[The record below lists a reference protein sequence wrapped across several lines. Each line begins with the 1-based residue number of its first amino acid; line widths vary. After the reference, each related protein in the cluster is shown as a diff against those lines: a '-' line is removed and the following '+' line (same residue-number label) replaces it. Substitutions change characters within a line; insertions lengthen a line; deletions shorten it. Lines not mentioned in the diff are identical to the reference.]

1 MDDEKI
7 LLENEKILLSKALEA
22 TIKRM
27 LKLGY
32 TMQEIEEIINSD
44 DDCDSM

>member
-7 LLENEKILLSKALEA
+7 LLEKALEA
-22 TIKRM
+22 MIKRM

-44 DDCDSM
+44 DDCDLM